1 MQNVA
6 CDCMHQFKKYYR
18 EPVLTSSKH
27 TDYDFTDSCGIK
39 VGLFVGS
46 FDNSHSLHLIGRRSR
61 TSETKGLCS
70 DAFVD
75 LDEMSVVRR

>member
-1 MQNVA
+1 
-6 CDCMHQFKKYYR
+6 MHLFKKYTR
-18 EPVLTSSKH
+18 EPIVTSTSH
-27 TDYDFTDSCGIK
+27 IDYDLTDSCGIK
-39 VGLFVGS
+39 VGLFGGS
-46 FDNSHSLHLIGRRSR
+46 LDNSHSLIGRRSR